1 MFNPLIFSLMKKVML
16 VMSMLLLFV
25 CSAFAQAEVSNEGT
39 QIILDLSTFTGIV
52 TVISSVVTQIFKL
65 IPTIDGSK
73 IAKIGISVAVGI
85 VVCMLAWVLKISEP
99 LAGLIWWQTLIY
111 GVAAGLSGCGFYDLV
126 KVVWELFKPKDEV
139 IHID

>member
-1 MFNPLIFSLMKKVML
+1 MKKIVL
-16 VMSMLLLFV
+16 VMSMLMLFV
-25 CSAFAQAEVSNEGT
+25 CGAFAQTEVSNEGT

-65 IPTIDGSK
+65 IPAIDGSK
-73 IAKIGISVAVGI
+73 IAKIGISVGVGI
-85 VVCMLAWVLKISEP
+85 IVCMLAWILKVSEP

-139 IHID
+139 IHLD

>member
-1 MFNPLIFSLMKKVML
+1 MKKIVL
-16 VMSMLLLFV
+16 VMSMLMLFV
-25 CSAFAQAEVSNEGT
+25 CGAFAQTEVSNEGT
-39 QIILDLSTFTGIV
+39 QIILDLSTFGGIV
-52 TVISSVVTQIFKL
+52 AVISSVVTQIFKL
-65 IPTIDGSK
+65 IPSIDGSK

-139 IHID
+139 IRMD

>member
-1 MFNPLIFSLMKKVML
+1 MKKIVL
-16 VMSMLLLFV
+16 VMSMLMFFV
-25 CSAFAQAEVSNEGT
+25 CGAFAQTEVSNEGT
-39 QIILDLSTFTGIV
+39 QIILDLSTFGGIV
-52 TVISSVVTQIFKL
+52 AVISSVVTQIFKL
-65 IPTIDGSK
+65 VPSIDGSK

-139 IHID
+139 IRMD

>member
-1 MFNPLIFSLMKKVML
+1 MKKIVL
-16 VMSMLLLFV
+16 VMSMLMLFV
-25 CSAFAQAEVSNEGT
+25 CGAFAQTEVSNEGT
-39 QIILDLSTFTGIV
+39 QIILDLSTFGGIV
-52 TVISSVVTQIFKL
+52 AVISSVVTQIFKL
-65 IPTIDGSK
+65 IPSIDGSR

-85 VVCMLAWVLKISEP
+85 VVCMLAWLLKVSEP

-139 IHID
+139 IHLD

>member
-1 MFNPLIFSLMKKVML
+1 MKKIVL
-16 VMSMLLLFV
+16 VMSMLMLFV
-25 CSAFAQAEVSNEGT
+25 CGVFAQTEVSNEGT

-65 IPTIDGSK
+65 IPAIDGSK
-73 IAKIGISVAVGI
+73 IAKIGISVGVGI
-85 VVCMLAWVLKISEP
+85 IVCMLAWVLKISEP
-99 LAGLIWWQTLIY
+99 LAGLIWWQTLVY

-139 IHID
+139 IHLD

>member
-1 MFNPLIFSLMKKVML
+1 MKKIVL

-25 CSAFAQAEVSNEGT
+25 GGAFAQTEVSNEGT
-39 QIILDLSTFTGIV
+39 QIILDLSTFGGIV
-52 TVISSVVTQIFKL
+52 ALISSAVTQIFKAF
-65 IPTIDGSK
+65 PSIDGSK

-126 KVVWELFKPKDEV
+126 KVVWKLVRPKDEV
-139 IHID
+139 IHMD

>member
-1 MFNPLIFSLMKKVML
+1 MKKIVL
-16 VMSMLLLFV
+16 VMSMLMLFM
-25 CSAFAQAEVSNEGT
+25 CGAFAQTEVSNEGT

-65 IPTIDGSK
+65 IPAIDGSK
-73 IAKIGISVAVGI
+73 IAKIGISVGVGI
-85 VVCMLAWVLKISEP
+85 IVCMLAWVLKISEP

-126 KVVWELFKPKDEV
+126 KVVWDLVKPKDEV
-139 IHID
+139 IHLD

>member
-1 MFNPLIFSLMKKVML
+1 MKKIVL

-25 CSAFAQAEVSNEGT
+25 CGVFAQTEVSNEET

-65 IPTIDGSK
+65 IPAIDGSK
-73 IAKIGISVAVGI
+73 IAKIGISVGVGI
-85 VVCMLAWVLKISEP
+85 IVCMLAWVLKISEP

-139 IHID
+139 IHLD

>member
-1 MFNPLIFSLMKKVML
+1 MKKIVL
-16 VMSMLLLFV
+16 VMSMLMLFV
-25 CSAFAQAEVSNEGT
+25 CGVFAQTEISNEGT

-65 IPTIDGSK
+65 IPSIDGSK
-73 IAKIGISVAVGI
+73 IAKIGISVGVGI
-85 VVCMLAWVLKISEP
+85 IVCMLAWVLKISEP

-139 IHID
+139 IHLD

>member
-1 MFNPLIFSLMKKVML
+1 MKKIVL
-16 VMSMLLLFV
+16 VLSMLLLFV
-25 CSAFAQAEVSNEGT
+25 CGVFAQTEVSNEGT
-39 QIILDLSTFTGIV
+39 QIILDLSTFAGIV

-65 IPTIDGSK
+65 ILAIDGSK
-73 IAKIGISVAVGI
+73 IAKIGISVGVGI
-85 VVCMLAWVLKISEP
+85 IVCMLAWILKVSEP

-139 IHID
+139 IHLD

>member
-1 MFNPLIFSLMKKVML
+1 MKKIVL

-25 CSAFAQAEVSNEGT
+25 GGAFAQTEVSNEGT
-39 QIILDLSTFTGIV
+39 QIILDLSTFTGIAA
-52 TVISSVVTQIFKL
+52 VISPVVTQIFKL
-65 IPTIDGSK
+65 IPAIDGSR

-126 KVVWELFKPKDEV
+126 KVVWELFKPKEDV
-139 IHID
+139 IHLD

>member
-1 MFNPLIFSLMKKVML
+1 MKKIVL

-25 CSAFAQAEVSNEGT
+25 CGVFAQTEVSNEGT

-65 IPTIDGSK
+65 IPAIDGSK
-73 IAKIGISVAVGI
+73 IAKIGISVGVGI
-85 VVCMLAWVLKISEP
+85 IVCMLSWVLKISEP

-139 IHID
+139 IHLD

>member
-1 MFNPLIFSLMKKVML
+1 MKKIVL
-16 VMSMLLLFV
+16 VMSMLMLFV
-25 CSAFAQAEVSNEGT
+25 CGAFAQTEVSNEGT
-39 QIILDLSTFTGIV
+39 LIILDLSTFTGIV
-52 TVISSVVTQIFKL
+52 AVISSVVTQIFKL
-65 IPTIDGSK
+65 IPAIDGSK
-73 IAKIGISVAVGI
+73 IAKIGISVAAGI

-139 IHID
+139 IHLD

>member
-1 MFNPLIFSLMKKVML
+1 MKKIVL
-16 VMSMLLLFV
+16 VMSMLMLFV
-25 CSAFAQAEVSNEGT
+25 CGAFAQTEVSNEGT
-39 QIILDLSTFTGIV
+39 QIIFDISTFGGIV
-52 TVISSVVTQIFKL
+52 GLISSAVTQIFKAF
-65 IPTIDGSK
+65 PSIDGSK

-126 KVVWELFKPKDEV
+126 KVVWELFKPKEEV
-139 IHID
+139 THLD

>member
-1 MFNPLIFSLMKKVML
+1 MKKIVL
-16 VMSMLLLFV
+16 VMSMLMLFV
-25 CSAFAQAEVSNEGT
+25 CGAFAQTEVSNEGT
-39 QIILDLSTFTGIV
+39 QIILDLSTFTGIAA
-52 TVISSVVTQIFKL
+52 VISSVVTQIFKL
-65 IPTIDGSK
+65 IPAIDGSK

-85 VVCMLAWVLKISEP
+85 VVCMLAWLLKVSEP

>member
-1 MFNPLIFSLMKKVML
+1 MKKIVL
-16 VMSMLLLFV
+16 VMSMLMLFV
-25 CSAFAQAEVSNEGT
+25 CGVFAQTEVSNEGT

-65 IPTIDGSK
+65 IPAIDGSK

-139 IHID
+139 IHLD

>member
-1 MFNPLIFSLMKKVML
+1 MKKIVL
-16 VMSMLLLFV
+16 VMSILMLFV
-25 CSAFAQAEVSNEGT
+25 CGAFAQTEVSNEGT
-39 QIILDLSTFTGIV
+39 QIILDLSTFGGIV
-52 TVISSVVTQIFKL
+52 ALISSAVTQIFKAL
-65 IPTIDGSK
+65 PSIDGSK

-126 KVVWELFKPKDEV
+126 KVIWELVRPKDEV
-139 IHID
+139 IHLD

>member
-1 MFNPLIFSLMKKVML
+1 M
-16 VMSMLLLFV
+16 LFV
-25 CSAFAQAEVSNEGT
+25 CGVFAQTEVSNEGT
-39 QIILDLSTFTGIV
+39 QIIFDLSTFTGIV
-52 TVISSVVTQIFKL
+52 AVISSVVTQIFKL
-65 IPTIDGSK
+65 IPAIDGSK

-126 KVVWELFKPKDEV
+126 KVVWELFKPKEDV
-139 IHID
+139 NYLD

>member
-1 MFNPLIFSLMKKVML
+1 MKKIVL
-16 VMSMLLLFV
+16 VMSILMLFV
-25 CSAFAQAEVSNEGT
+25 CGAFAQTEVSNEGT
-39 QIILDLSTFTGIV
+39 QIILDLSTFGGIV
-52 TVISSVVTQIFKL
+52 AVISSVVTQIFKL
-65 IPTIDGSK
+65 IPAIDGSK

-85 VVCMLAWVLKISEP
+85 VVCMLSWLLKVSEP

-139 IHID
+139 IHMD

>member
-1 MFNPLIFSLMKKVML
+1 MKKIVL
-16 VMSMLLLFV
+16 AMSMLLLFV
-25 CSAFAQAEVSNEGT
+25 CGVFAQTEVSNEGT
-39 QIILDLSTFTGIV
+39 QIILDLSTFGGIV
-52 TVISSVVTQIFKL
+52 AVISSVVTQIFKVV
-65 IPTIDGSK
+65 PAIDGSK

-85 VVCMLAWVLKISEP
+85 VVCMLSWLLKVSEP

-139 IHID
+139 IHLD

>member
-1 MFNPLIFSLMKKVML
+1 MKKIVL
-16 VMSMLLLFV
+16 VMSMLMLFV
-25 CSAFAQAEVSNEGT
+25 CGAFAQTEVSNEGT

-85 VVCMLAWVLKISEP
+85 AVCMLAWVLKISEP

-139 IHID
+139 IHLD

>member
-1 MFNPLIFSLMKKVML
+1 MKKIVL

-25 CSAFAQAEVSNEGT
+25 CGAFAQTEVSNEGT

-52 TVISSVVTQIFKL
+52 AVISSVVTQIFKL
-65 IPTIDGSK
+65 IPAIDGSK

-126 KVVWELFKPKDEV
+126 KVVWDLVKPKDEV
-139 IHID
+139 IHLD